1 MHPAVDAMTEFRYL
15 VRTTTLH
22 GERALI
28 LETEIPD
35 NAPADIKE
43 GLSRRA
49 IVNAGGAC
57 PCGARAILPNRAA
70 RRRATRLG
78 YAIEVTVQHEPGC
91 LALLPGYLPVDLG
104 PEVGS

>member
-1 MHPAVDAMTEFRYL
+1 MTEFRYR
-15 VRTTTLH
+15 VRETTLQ

-49 IVNAGGAC
+49 IVNAGGTC

-70 RRRATRLG
+70 RRRATRRRH
-78 YAIEVTVQHEPGC
+78 ANQVTVQHEPDC

-104 PEVGS
+104 PEVAG